1 MEPPPQRHSM
11 PAAPLLVT
19 SLDGVVHLVLDSV
32 IATCD
37 TGRYPAAC
45 GATFIPAALTE
56 PDGSTDCPLCRA
68 RPLTQR

>member
-1 MEPPPQRHSM
+1 VLTHGPSFFVSV
-11 PAAPLLVT
+11 ACV
-19 SLDGVVHLVLDSV
+19 SGVVHLVPDSV

-56 PDGSTDCPLCRA
+56 PDGTTDCPLCRA
-68 RPLTQR
+68 QPPVRRR